1 MVSPE
6 RRSNPGTEA
15 VEEAL
20 VGEGLSLTKD
30 RQKAAESLAGVL
42 DALPPA
48 PSSPLDAGIRRRMRE
63 AAARLASAES
73 RSVEDL

>member
-1 MVSPE
+1 MVSPK
-6 RRSNPGTEA
+6 RRFDPVADA

-20 VGEGLSLTKD
+20 AAEGLSEPED
-30 RQKAAESLAGVL
+30 RQKVAEDLEEVL

-63 AAARLASAES
+63 AAARLARRGQS
-73 RSVEDL
+73 R